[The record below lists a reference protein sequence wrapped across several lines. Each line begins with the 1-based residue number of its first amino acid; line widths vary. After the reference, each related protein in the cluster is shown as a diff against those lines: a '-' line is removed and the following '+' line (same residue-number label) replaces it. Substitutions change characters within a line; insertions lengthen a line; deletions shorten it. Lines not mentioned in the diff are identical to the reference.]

1 MVRIDWDSEEVQEML
16 RKSAKFQD
24 KLDYIDNKIQ
34 ELMYAL
40 GYDLDSGDDWS
51 KGEPLT
57 DSELYIQ
64 FDSDYNIDDYFISP
78 GRIFDMDGIAKLERA
93 FVELERDVHIIKREI
108 EKIKEEAEK
117 EIEKCQN

>member
-1 MVRIDWDSEEVQEML
+1 MVRIDWDSEEIQEML

-24 KLDYIDNKIQ
+24 KLDYITNKVQ
-34 ELMYAL
+34 DLMYGL
-40 GYDLDSGDDWS
+40 GYDLGSGDDWS

-57 DSELYIQ
+57 DSEVYIQ

-78 GRIFDMDGIAKLERA
+78 GRIFDMNDITKLERA
-93 FVELERDVHIIKREI
+93 FVELERDVHIIKREV